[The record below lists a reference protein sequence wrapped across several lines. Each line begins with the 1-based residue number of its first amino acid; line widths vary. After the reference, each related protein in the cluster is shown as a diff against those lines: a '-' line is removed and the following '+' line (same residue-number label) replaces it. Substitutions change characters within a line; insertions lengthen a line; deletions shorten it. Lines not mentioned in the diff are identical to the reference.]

1 MKKTVVSTYIDY
13 ILLTFFIL
21 ISGGSFTY
29 GMFGNW
35 AYLLFPIVLFT
46 YINRGYKVN
55 GKMILVVVAF
65 AILFILQAL
74 MWNGPITSIIQ
85 PTLQIFTLILF
96 ARIIYPNFNNIFT
109 NIIYFFATTSLVI
122 WCISMVPAGYN
133 FMFSL
138 SQSLPQYG
146 LEKLWEVTDLGESM
160 YTCYLFSYSAL
171 DSGFTASTGIVRNYG
186 PFWEPGRFT
195 IFLTIALMIRLY
207 NNPKFDRK
215 NIILLLADITTFSTT
230 GYIALAILFIGYVA
244 IQKKNIGTKA
254 IQILFIVACIVLIS
268 KLDFMS
274 EKIIDQMNDLQN
286 THSRFGA
293 MAYHFLQISQ
303 SPIIGYGSHLN
314 KAFNILEMSPNGWTH
329 LLRCYGIPTSIFM
342 LCLLYKGIKKYL
354 HTKIAIIHICA
365 LAIILTLAFTQTCMG
380 DPFYFILYFFAF
392 APAITLQQQQNSISN
407 KSNT

>member
-21 ISGGSFTY
+21 ISGGGFTY

-35 AYLLFPIVLFT
+35 AYILLPIVLFI
-46 YINRGYKVN
+46 YIKRGYNIN
-55 GKMILVVVAF
+55 GKMFLALIAF
-65 AILFILQAL
+65 AMLFTLQAL

-85 PTLQIFTLILF
+85 PTLQIFTLLLF
-96 ARIIYPNFNNIFT
+96 TKIIYPNFNKIFV
-109 NIIYFFATTSLVI
+109 NIIYFFAITSLVI
-122 WCISMVPAGYN
+122 WCISMIPAGYN

-146 LEKLWEVTDLGESM
+146 VEKLWEVTDLGETM

-171 DSGFTASTGIVRNYG
+171 ESGFTASTGIVRNYG

-274 EKIIDQMNDLQN
+274 EKITDQMNDLQN
-286 THSRFGA
+286 TESRFGA
-293 MAYHFLQISQ
+293 MAYHLLQISQ

-314 KAFNILEMSPNGWTH
+314 KAFRILEMSPNGWTH
-329 LLRCYGIPTSIFM
+329 YMRYMGIPMFIAMMIS
-342 LCLLYKGIKKYL
+342 LYKG
-354 HTKIAIIHICA
+354 TKAYIYSNSKVISSFAFA
-365 LAIILTLAFTQTCMG
+365 VILILAFTQTCMN
-380 DPFYFILYFFAF
+380 DPFYYILYFMVFETGMK
-392 APAITLQQQQNSISN
+392 TLRREINN
-407 KSNT
+407 AD

>member
-146 LEKLWEVTDLGESM
+146 VEKLWEVTDLGESM

-171 DSGFTASTGIVRNYG
+171 ESGFTASTGIVRNYG

-274 EKIIDQMNDLQN
+274 EKITDQMNDLQN
-286 THSRFGA
+286 TESRFGA

-314 KAFNILEMSPNGWTH
+314 KAFSILEMSPNGWTH
-329 LLRCYGIPTSIFM
+329 YMRYMGIPMFLTMIFF
-342 LCLLYKGIKKYL
+342 LYKGTRAYIQCNNR
-354 HTKIAIIHICA
+354 IIGISA
-365 LAIILTLAFTQTCMG
+365 LGVILILAFTQTCMN
-380 DPFYFILYFFAF
+380 DPFYYILYFMIFGTG
-392 APAITLQQQQNSISN
+392 IKTLKKETNN
-407 KSNT
+407 AN